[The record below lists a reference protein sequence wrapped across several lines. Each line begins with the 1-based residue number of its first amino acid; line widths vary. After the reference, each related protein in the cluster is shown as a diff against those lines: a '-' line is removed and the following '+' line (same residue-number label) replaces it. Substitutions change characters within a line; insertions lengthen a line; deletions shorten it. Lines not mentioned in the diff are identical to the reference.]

1 MDPDDEW
8 EAFQQ
13 DEDCMDNNNYQTENI
28 EKSKIPKP
36 TDIYISTTT
45 KIAYFNSNLDI
56 DRLFWLIEIIPYQN
70 QMEGVIKKQMKI
82 ISNTKED
89 YNSIEEKLKNI
100 KKIYCSKN
108 TISEID
114 KQIGKVRYKNIQK
127 ISIGISKKDL
137 LSYRKKNKSAFYNC
151 FVLILR
157 IKIISQFQ
165 EFHIKIFNTG
175 KIEIPGIQNDTIF
188 ETILDKLTDIINK
201 YNNTTININ
210 RNDQEQVL
218 INSNFNCN
226 FYINRDSLYK
236 ILKEKYRLNTIFDP
250 CSYPGIQSKFYY
262 KNDSLIQ
269 NGVFD
274 ESAENVISFMIFRTG
289 SVLIVGKCDLYI
301 LNIIYKFINN
311 ILQEEYKNI
320 VENVSFISD
329 TKVKIK
335 KPFTKKITICY

>member
-1 MDPDDEW
+1 M
-8 EAFQQ
+8 
-13 DEDCMDNNNYQTENI
+13 
-28 EKSKIPKP
+28 
-36 TDIYISTTT
+36 
-45 KIAYFNSNLDI
+45 
-56 DRLFWLIEIIPYQN
+56 
-70 QMEGVIKKQMKI
+70 
-82 ISNTKED
+82 
-89 YNSIEEKLKNI
+89 
-100 KKIYCSKN
+100 
-108 TISEID
+108 
-114 KQIGKVRYKNIQK
+114 
-127 ISIGISKKDL
+127 
-137 LSYRKKNKSAFYNC
+137 
-151 FVLILR
+151 LILR